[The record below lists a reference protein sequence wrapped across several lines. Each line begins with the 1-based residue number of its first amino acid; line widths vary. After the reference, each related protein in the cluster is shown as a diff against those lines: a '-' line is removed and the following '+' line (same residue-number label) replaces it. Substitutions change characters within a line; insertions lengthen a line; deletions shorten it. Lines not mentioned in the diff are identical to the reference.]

1 MSWSVKATLF
11 VSQSF
16 GCSVTTKF
24 SKNSISIFEINN
36 VVGNKVLNKK
46 MSSQNPYPPT
56 TNDPCYP
63 SLPSQHFEASGN
75 VSYPNPSSTNDPHY
89 PSMPSHAFPDKASEA
104 EASGNASYPNLPSN
118 GGGWIEPS
126 PPYPAKQ

>member
-1 MSWSVKATLF
+1 MGKTEVPILQADETVELAFKCGRDMFLLTNKRVIEIDVQGVTGSKVQYFTKPFKYIKAFSVQTGGIMSWSVKATLF

-46 MSSQNPYPPT
+46 MSSQNPYPP
-56 TNDPCYP
+56 
-63 SLPSQHFEASGN
+63 
-75 VSYPNPSSTNDPHY
+75 
-89 PSMPSHAFPDKASEA
+89 
-104 EASGNASYPNLPSN
+104 
-118 GGGWIEPS
+118 
-126 PPYPAKQ
+126 